1 VDSHVGARALV
12 AHHLLP
18 EGSTSSSRNIC
29 HQPAYAYQ
37 QQLSAVLRCTTTD
50 TSVVASNTRTSS
62 VYNQGIWSV
71 ELPMEVFS
79 EVGIAWTW
87 RVGVYHHLRM
97 YTMHDQ

>member
-18 EGSTSSSRNIC
+18 EGSTSCPRNIC
-29 HQPAYAYQ
+29 HQPVHAYQ
-37 QQLSAVLRCTTTD
+37 QQLSAVRCTSTD
-50 TSVVASNTRTSS
+50 TTLWWHRTRTSS

-79 EVGIAWTW
+79 EAGIAWTW